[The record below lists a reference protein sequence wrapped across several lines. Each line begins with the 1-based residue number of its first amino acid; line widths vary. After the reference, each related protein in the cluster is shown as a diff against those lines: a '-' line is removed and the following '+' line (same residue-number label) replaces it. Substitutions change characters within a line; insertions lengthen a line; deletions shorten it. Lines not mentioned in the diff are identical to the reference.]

1 MTEEQHSS
9 QDNDPQ
15 EEAAT
20 VFTRGSTLSI
30 FHSDRAE
37 DFIALAFAL
46 TIAAGVYFLVGG

>member
-46 TIAAGVYFLVGG
+46 TIAAGVYFLVG